1 MNPPPEGAPQ
11 PAEQLEAAKT
21 AQPSTQPPRAPPL
34 LKRVPSTVTRALSL
48 QIAPELDAGAEGG
61 LNERGKE
68 DAYLTAHAAQN
79 ILSTLVRL
87 VKARMLTYADV
98 C

>member
-11 PAEQLEAAKT
+11 PEAVKT
-21 AQPSTQPPRAPPL
+21 AEPSTQPPRAPPL
-34 LKRVPSTVTRALSL
+34 LKRMPSTVTRALSL
-48 QIAPELDAGAEGG
+48 QIAPEPAAGAEGG
-61 LNERGKE
+61 VDERGNE

-87 VKARMLTYADV
+87 VKARMLTDADG